1 MARTDVIVLGAG
13 IIGTSAALH
22 LAKRGL
28 AVALVDRGGVGEGT
42 SYGNGG
48 IIEGNTYFPYPFPT
62 NPRALL
68 RIALKQATEA
78 NYHLSHLPRML
89 PWLFAYW
96 RAGRPQHMFEFAHGM
111 RPLFAAAVAEHEAL
125 LKESGADK
133 YLRRNGWLKIYRN
146 AASYQKVQSDLD
158 AIGRA
163 GLEFQRLDQ
172 AGALALEPDLAPIFA
187 NGVFWPSAA
196 SISNPLAVTRAYA
209 AQFSTLGGVVLK
221 GDARTLHRSNE
232 RWRVDTD
239 EGPVDA
245 PQAVIA
251 LGPWSQQVLD
261 RLGLTLPL
269 QVKRGYHLHFKP
281 RGNRVITRPTLDAD
295 VGYLIAPMEQG
306 LRLTTG
312 AEFAGVEAPPT
323 PVQFDRL
330 MPKARELFP
339 LGEQVEQTPWM
350 GSRPSFPDSRPVIGR
365 APGLSDLW
373 LDFGHTH
380 WGLTLGPVSGRLLA
394 EMMTGTT
401 PFCDPKPYQAERFLK
416 KS

>member
-1 MARTDVIVLGAG
+1 MARTDVIVLGGG

-62 NPRALL
+62 NPRTLL

-78 NYHLSHLPRML
+78 NYHLSYLPRML

-96 RAGRPQHMFEFAHGM
+96 RAGRPEHMFEFANGM
-111 RPLFAAAVAEHEAL
+111 RPLFASALTEHEAL
-125 LKESGADK
+125 LKESGAEK
-133 YLRRNGWLKIYRN
+133 YLRKNGWLKVYRN
-146 AASYQKVQSDLD
+146 PASLQKVQGDLE
-158 AIGRA
+158 AVAKA
-163 GLEFQRLDQ
+163 GLEFKQVDQ
-172 AGALALEPDLAPIFA
+172 AGALALEPDLAPVFV
-187 NGVFWPSAA
+187 NGVFWPTAA
-196 SISNPLAVTRAYA
+196 SILNPLAVTRAYA
-209 AQFSTLGGVVLK
+209 ARFTALGGVVLK
-221 GDARTLHRSNE
+221 GDARSLHRSNE

-245 PQAVIA
+245 PQAVVA
-251 LGPWSQQVLD
+251 LGPWSQQVLTP
-261 RLGLTLPL
+261 LGLKLPL
-269 QVKRGYHLHFKP
+269 EVKRGYHLHFRP
-281 RGNRVITRPTLDAD
+281 QGNKGINRPTLDAD

-312 AEFAGVEAPPT
+312 AEFASVDAPPT

-365 APGLSDLW
+365 APGLKDLW

-394 EMMTGTT
+394 EMMTGAT
-401 PFCDPKPYQAERFLK
+401 PFCDPAPYQAERFLK
-416 KS
+416 GS